1 MAQSADQ
8 ASVTGVI
15 TAQQQKLLV
24 EKVEK
29 KDRGIELFNLMI
41 AAPNWTELRCI
52 VERKV
57 GFPEWLQVR
66 ARLLGL
72 P

>member
-1 MAQSADQ
+1 
-8 ASVTGVI
+8 
-15 TAQQQKLLV
+15 
-24 EKVEK
+24 
-29 KDRGIELFNLMI
+29 MI
-41 AAPNWTELRCI
+41 AVPNWAELRYI

-72 P
+72 PLNIVSADQKLSEVAGE